1 LQEDLYYRH
10 PLGQDILWATLYKFV
25 EPVLSHWPGSKL
37 REKALKNAM
46 QHIHYEDENTRYICS
61 GAVQKVLNMLSCWI
75 ENPNSEAFRF
85 HIPRVHDYLWVA
97 EDGMKMQVLISYL
110 GLMAIF

>member
-1 LQEDLYYRH
+1 
-10 PLGQDILWATLYKFV
+10 
-25 EPVLSHWPGSKL
+25 
-37 REKALKNAM
+37 M
-46 QHIHYEDENTRYICS
+46 Q
-61 GAVQKVLNMLSCWI
+61 VLNMLSCWI